1 MRGKQFAVFLL
12 LFLAAGASCAADKDP
27 SDIDAIVS
35 RLDRLYRSSSSV
47 SEIEMQITTPHW
59 QRTLVLRAWT
69 EGTRK
74 TFIRILSPLKDRD
87 VATLRLGAEM
97 WNYLP
102 AVNKIIKIPPSM
114 MAGSWMGSDFTNDD
128 LVKESSLLDDYRYR
142 RVTPPDAQPGLVYI
156 EFTPKENKPIVW
168 AKIVTAV
175 RAADYLPVSEMF
187 YDEHNEVLRVMTFS
201 DIRTFGGRRLPS
213 VMEMVPTNKPGNAT
227 IMRYRSIRFDMPM
240 NADVFS
246 LRNLRGKEQ

>member
-1 MRGKQFAVFLL
+1 MRGRPFAVLL
-12 LFLAAGASCAADKDP
+12 VLFLIAVASCAADKDP
-27 SDIDAIVS
+27 SDINAIVR

-47 SEIEMQITTPHW
+47 SEIEMQIMTPHW

-142 RVTPPDAQPGLVYI
+142 RITPSDAQPDLIYI
-156 EFTPKENKPIVW
+156 EFTPMENKPIVW
-168 AKIVTAV
+168 NKIVTAV
-175 RAADYLPVSEMF
+175 RAADYLPVTEQCF
-187 YDEHNEVLRVMTFS
+187 DERGAVLRVMTFS
-201 DIRTFGGRRLPS
+201 DIRDFDGRRLPS
-213 VMEMVPTNKPGNAT
+213 VMEIAPTNKPGHT
-227 IMRYRSIRFDMPM
+227 TVMRYRSIRFDVPL